1 MKLETLLQSI
11 KDFRV
16 SGRTDLEVTQVVSD
30 SRQVTPGSLFVAI
43 AGQRNNGHLFVSEA
57 AARGAVGVVVNHPVE
72 TVAPA
77 TVIEVNDP
85 RHALALLAAKF
96 YANPSAKLRVIGVTG
111 TNGKTT
117 TTYLVRQILK
127 SAGRR
132 VGLLGT
138 VVYEMEGE
146 EFPAPYTTP
155 DPLML
160 QSCLARMVDRGIQDV
175 VMEVSSHALE
185 MNRVSGC
192 EFDVAV
198 FTNLTQDHLD
208 FHRTMDRYFS
218 AKEQLF
224 LKLGQGEKK
233 IESKRALIN
242 RDDPWGQRLLHHHQA
257 PAWTYGLS
265 PSANIWAEGVRSSLQ
280 GLQFMAHT
288 PAGKIAIRSPLLGAY
303 NVSNILAAIG
313 VGLHCGLRLEIVRK
327 GISDLWLVPGR
338 FERVEA
344 GQDFSIIV
352 DYAHTES
359 ALARLLESVASLTRG
374 RIITV
379 FGCGGDRDQS
389 KRVPMGRAAARASD
403 WVIVTS
409 DNPRSENPRSIIE
422 QIEMGVQEAI
432 RESDQ
437 ATRYDIVLDR
447 RRAIEKAVTMARQ
460 GDVVV
465 IAGKGHENYQLI
477 NNERLT
483 FDDCAVAR
491 EMIRKVLGA
500 FT

>member
-1 MKLETLLQSI
+1 MKLAALLEAI
-11 KDFRV
+11 EDFRI

-30 SRQVTPGSLFVAI
+30 SRQVSPGSLFVAI
-43 AGQRNNGHLFVSEA
+43 AGLRNNGHHFVSEA
-57 AARGAVGVVVNHPVE
+57 AARGAIGIVVNHSIDIPS
-72 TVAPA
+72 PA
-77 TVIEVNDP
+77 TVIEVDDP

-96 YANPSAKLRVIGVTG
+96 YGYPSAKLRIIGVTG

-117 TTYLVRQILK
+117 TTYLIRRILRN
-127 SAGRR
+127 AGRR

-160 QSCLARMVDRGIQDV
+160 QSWLARMVDYGIQDV

-185 MNRVSGC
+185 MNRVAGC

-198 FTNLTQDHLD
+198 FTNLSQDHLD
-208 FHRTMDRYFS
+208 FHQTMEKYFS

-224 LKLGQGEKK
+224 LKLGEGIKK
-233 IESKRALIN
+233 IGSKRAIIN
-242 RDDPWGQRLLHHHQA
+242 REDPWGQRLLHHHQA

-265 PSANIWAEGVRSSLQ
+265 PSAHIWAEEVGSGLQ
-280 GLQFMAHT
+280 GLQFMVHT
-288 PAGKIAIRSPLLGAY
+288 PSGKMAIRSPLLGVY
-303 NVSNILAAIG
+303 NVFNILAAIG
-313 VGLHCGLRLEIVRK
+313 VGLHCGLKPEVIQK
-327 GISDLWLVPGR
+327 GVSDVGIVPGR

-344 GQDFSIIV
+344 GQDFTVIV

-359 ALARLLESVASLTRG
+359 ALTCLLEAVASLSKG
-374 RIITV
+374 RMITV
-379 FGCGGDRDQS
+379 FGCGGDRDQG
-389 KRVPMGRAAARASD
+389 KRIPMGRVAAQFSD

-409 DNPRSENPRSIIE
+409 DNPRGEDPHSIIE
-422 QIEMGVQEAI
+422 QIDVGIQEAL
-432 RESDQ
+432 REGSR
-437 ATRYDIVLDR
+437 ATGYDKVLDR
-447 RRAIEKAVTMARQ
+447 RRAIEKAVAMARA

-477 NNERLT
+477 GNEKLS

-491 EMIRKVLGA
+491 ETIRKALRA